1 MTTKVLV
8 VDDSAMSRK
17 VLIRALPAD
26 WDIEIQEASDGAEAV
41 EIVMQNAVDIM
52 FLDLTMPVL
61 DGYGVLEKLQQENK
75 TPLVIVVSADIQTDA
90 ETRVKNLGAT
100 AFMKK
105 PTQADDLLPVP
116 IAHKLYGN

>member
-90 ETRVKNLGAT
+90 ETRVKNLGAA

-105 PTQADDLLPVP
+105 PTQADDLLPVL
-116 IAHKLYGN
+116 IANKLYGN